1 VDAVADRHVSGDRI
15 SAFLDDELDDELAL
29 VVTRHLATC
38 QTCLD
43 ELEALRATRDA
54 LRRLPRLQLPATV
67 LTPVEPTPPAPSLL
81 RRVSRRLQVAS
92 VGLVV
97 VFGVMGVAYLAGEE
111 RGEVIPPVEL
121 FLVDHVSRTGGG
133 PVPAPLGV
141 SGR

>member
-1 VDAVADRHVSGDRI
+1 VADRHVSGDRI

-29 VVTRHLATC
+29 DVTRHLAAC
-38 QTCLD
+38 PTCLH

-54 LRRLPRLQLPATV
+54 LRRLPELQVPAAV
-67 LTPVEPTPPAPSLL
+67 LTPVGPTAVRPTML

-92 VGLVV
+92 AGFAVVLLV
-97 VFGVMGVAYLAGEE
+97 FGVAYLAGAE

-133 PVPAPLGV
+133 PVPAPLG
-141 SGR
+141 SAGR